1 MTTLKD
7 LLVQI
12 VRCNAAKNIADLTGE
27 FVRARPEEKEAILAR
42 LDFER
47 WLAETCQVC
56 LEKQPQC

>member
-12 VRCNAAKNIADLTGE
+12 VQRNAAKNIADLAGE
-27 FVRARPEEKEAILAR
+27 FVRAKPEEKEGILAG

-56 LEKQPQC
+56 LEKPPRC